1 MGTSVY
7 MLRITDLMMAEMISK
22 ENKDSSAPLSILA
35 MSISLAL
42 SPIAGVVLDR
52 YGQGSDRD
60 VT

>member
-7 MLRITDLMMAEMISK
+7 MLCVTDLMMAEMISK

-52 YGQGSDRD
+52 
-60 VT
+60 